1 MLQTTRQTASL
12 QTTIPTLQSKR
23 FSLRPINVTDRE
35 FYIALHQNPITCQYV
50 EGPLTREHANKD
62 FEFSLRL
69 NKIGSMLTFMIMAK
83 ADVADHTSNTSN
95 VDTTAHYQQQTPLGF
110 CALLWN
116 KYRSS
121 IEMGIYLHSDYFAQG
136 IAKETLNTLLDY
148 AFNVV
153 NIDTIMMRT
162 HFNNIAM
169 IKTINS
175 LDHPITRTRNRL
187 QWHITKNNNQ
197 TTGD

>member
-1 MLQTTRQTASL
+1 
-12 QTTIPTLQSKR
+12 
-23 FSLRPINVTDRE
+23 
-35 FYIALHQNPITCQYV
+35 
-50 EGPLTREHANKD
+50 
-62 FEFSLRL
+62 
-69 NKIGSMLTFMIMAK
+69 MAK
-83 ADVADHTSNTSN
+83 ANVANHANNTSN
-95 VDTTAHYQQQTPLGF
+95 VDVDTVAHYQQQTPLGF

-121 IEMGIYLHSDYFAQG
+121 IEMGIYLDSDYFAQG

-153 NIDTIMMRT
+153 NIDTIMIRT

-175 LDHPITRTRNRL
+175 LNHPITRTRNRL
-187 QWHITKNNNQ
+187 QWHITKNNNH